1 MKNETKP
8 TKRAIDWDAI
18 EPDWRAGIKS
28 KQQIGLEHD
37 VSRAALTKHF
47 DKADIQRNL
56 RTKIQDAADV
66 LVSCSA
72 VPPQVSPPTSRAT
85 DETIIAANAQSQ
97 ATIRLGHR
105 LAIAR
110 GRTFFTTLMD
120 GLDKGTDHDGVK
132 LPMVVRAEIGKKAID
147 ILEKVIR
154 LEREA
159 HGIDKESAESPIDTA
174 LKQIAE
180 RKRNAPQ
187 FAH

>member
-8 TKRAIDWDAI
+8 AKRAINWDAI

-56 RTKIQDAADV
+56 RTKIQAAADA

-72 VPPQVSPPTSRAT
+72 VPPQVSPPTSRTT

-97 ATIRLGHR
+97 AAIRLGHR
-105 LAIAR
+105 LDIAR
-110 GRTFFTTLMD
+110 GRAFFSELMD
-120 GLDKGTDHDGVK
+120 ALKKPDGEGKMPTLVIF
-132 LPMVVRAEIGKKAID
+132 AEVGKKAID
-147 ILEKVIR
+147 VLDKVIR

-159 HGIDKESAESPIDTA
+159 HGIDKEATESPIDTA

-180 RKRNAPQ
+180 RKRNAVQ